1 MRIPIPKMLRHFRE
15 EETRLG
21 LAPVAARRGLKL
33 WAALASRPTLWRNAT
48 GIGRAVT
55 DVSKAQIEREMAGR
69 DARATVLTLWQK
81 RESLRSRVKQLD
93 QVVLQRL
100 NENKRLSVAAYRAG
114 EISLAQLLLATRQVL
129 DTRREVLEA
138 MIDLALV
145 RIELEQAAG
154 WHRQPK
160 SS

>member
-1 MRIPIPKMLRHFRE
+1 MERAAAYPDVTVGVFTAREGSSDAREQITGVSVSLPLPLFR
-15 EETRLG
+15 
-21 LAPVAARRGLKL
+21 
-33 WAALASRPTLWRNAT
+33 RNAT

-55 DVSKAQIEREMAGR
+55 DVSKVQIEREVANR
-69 DARATVLTLWQK
+69 DARATVLALWQK
-81 RESLRSRVKQLD
+81 RESLRGRVKQLD

-100 NENKRLSVAAYRAG
+100 NENKRLSVAGYRAG
-114 EISLAQLLLATRQVL
+114 EISLTQLLLATRQVL

-138 MIDLALV
+138 MTDLALV

-160 SS
+160 GS